1 MAQGRFSFG
10 PFSSTKCGK
19 IIGVRAAVPLALPLH
34 ARECRGCAQ
43 HGHASALPEGER
55 SRVCNASFK
64 VLDALCTTAGATH
77 RGRTSI
83 CLYRCGTA
91 RATCTSNVCICF
103 GPNTSSPSISMNRIS
118 VLKPTIH
125 LLVTLCSQRS
135 LWFRPA
141 SRPQLSCLP

>member
-55 SRVCNASFK
+55 SWVCNASFK
-64 VLDALCTTAGATH
+64 VLDALCMSAGATH
-77 RGRTSI
+77 RGRTPIVS
-83 CLYRCGTA
+83 TDAVQPA
-91 RATCTSNVCICF
+91 RRAPAMCASA
-103 GPNTSSPSISMNRIS
+103 
-118 VLKPTIH
+118 LDPT
-125 LLVTLCSQRS
+125 
-135 LWFRPA
+135 PA
-141 SRPQLSCLP
+141 VRA